1 MKKYHNL
8 LDLEISISSVHVL
21 QMAGIW
27 DLEDIIEMMDIDPAR
42 TTLALAKIK
51 YNDFVVIT
59 EAIKNRTKNV
69 LDIEDETQ

>member
-1 MKKYHNL
+1 MNL
-8 LDLEISISSVHVL
+8 LDLQISVSSVHTL
-21 QMAGIW
+21 QQSGIW
-27 DLEDIIEMMDIDPAR
+27 DLQDIIDMLDFDPAR

-69 LDIEDETQ
+69 LDEEDETQ